1 MKGQGR
7 SRGSVD
13 PPLQRSKTRSMVAT
27 ILSKTCW
34 ICPLSKNTS
43 TRELLRIVNAGTC
56 NRGSRHA
63 HWRVLSEPR
72 HRPSKQLLQHFM
84 SEQTHFT
91 KAGDSRLDRS
101 IRVMASTIDSR
112 AELERT
118 SDSDA
123 TTNFKL
129 AMLTAMVLAAL
140 LEPGRISAILS
151 ISAHVCIAQ
160 NDDSLA
166 G

>member
-1 MKGQGR
+1 
-7 SRGSVD
+7 
-13 PPLQRSKTRSMVAT
+13 
-27 ILSKTCW
+27 
-34 ICPLSKNTS
+34 
-43 TRELLRIVNAGTC
+43 
-56 NRGSRHA
+56 
-63 HWRVLSEPR
+63 
-72 HRPSKQLLQHFM
+72 M

-91 KAGDSRLDRS
+91 KAGDSRLDRG

-123 TTNFKL
+123 TTHLKL
-129 AMLTAMVLAAL
+129 AMLPAVALAAL

-160 NDDSLA
+160 NTDSLA
-166 G
+166 GCPVASVVVG

>member
-1 MKGQGR
+1 
-7 SRGSVD
+7 
-13 PPLQRSKTRSMVAT
+13 
-27 ILSKTCW
+27 
-34 ICPLSKNTS
+34 
-43 TRELLRIVNAGTC
+43 
-56 NRGSRHA
+56 
-63 HWRVLSEPR
+63 
-72 HRPSKQLLQHFM
+72 
-84 SEQTHFT
+84 
-91 KAGDSRLDRS
+91 
-101 IRVMASTIDSR
+101 MASTIDSR